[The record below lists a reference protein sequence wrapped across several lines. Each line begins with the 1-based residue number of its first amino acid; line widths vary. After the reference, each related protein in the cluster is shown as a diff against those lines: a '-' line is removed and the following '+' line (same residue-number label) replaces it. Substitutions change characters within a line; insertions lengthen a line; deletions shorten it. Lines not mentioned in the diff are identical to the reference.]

1 MNIDDLPTD
10 LRRRVI
16 HYDPTGCWIWTGAV
30 TSAGYGNLYLGG
42 GRSNPR
48 YGTAHRHIYEMLNA
62 ARACLKS
69 GLEPIGDDQAGDEV
83 GRWKWRGKAA

>member
-30 TSAGYGNLYLGG
+30 TRGVW
-42 GRSNPR
+42 
-48 YGTAHRHIYEMLNA
+48 LNA